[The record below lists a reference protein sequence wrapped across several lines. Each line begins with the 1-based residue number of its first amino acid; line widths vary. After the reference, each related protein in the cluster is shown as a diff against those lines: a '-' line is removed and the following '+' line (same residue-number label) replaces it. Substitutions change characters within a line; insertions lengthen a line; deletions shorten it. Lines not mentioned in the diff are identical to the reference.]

1 MSTISCLFTLVLIAS
16 KIFHVAILYDEVN
29 YLRLGHVFQWKK
41 LNVDDEG
48 GGGGGGGGGKC

>member
-1 MSTISCLFTLVLIAS
+1 M
-16 KIFHVAILYDEVN
+16 AILYDEVN

-48 GGGGGGGGGKC
+48 GGKC